1 MVGLGATWK
10 RGLRIAAPARL
21 GYPCPT
27 GPCAGRGVRS
37 MPAVLPIGA
46 MEFRDARAY
55 PDTET
60 YVDKSAFIGRILR
73 SSARVLVFCRPR
85 RFGKTLNITM
95 LRE

>member
-1 MVGLGATWK
+1 
-10 RGLRIAAPARL
+10 
-21 GYPCPT
+21 
-27 GPCAGRGVRS
+27 